1 MGEEHSFVTGS
12 MQCSEVLILKGL
24 SDSLNVL
31 SAKLMCVPD
40 VIQQFGQL
48 LTVSSW

>member
-1 MGEEHSFVTGS
+1 MGEEHSFVTGT

-31 SAKLMCVPD
+31 SAKQCVP
-40 VIQQFGQL
+40 VLGSPFICF
-48 LTVSSW
+48 